1 MHVLLTGAA
10 GFVGRVAL
18 ELLNERHQ
26 VTAFD
31 IQNVESTSCY
41 DGGVV
46 EYITDNG
53 ASRFDILNIKSCYLM
68 LFV

>member
-31 IQNVESTSCY
+31 IQNLKFLLKNKIECIKKQ
-41 DGGVV
+41 GGKK
-46 EYITDNG
+46 
-53 ASRFDILNIKSCYLM
+53 ILKTTIVFRSS
-68 LFV
+68 